1 MKALLLLMILLQLFI
16 TCSYNDHQ
24 EQNVNDAHA
33 GFFALNFYSAKSKSQ
48 KYIKKIEKAFPQ

>member
-1 MKALLLLMILLQLFI
+1 MILLQLFI